1 MLLKTTASIA
11 TAALLGLCAIAPQ
24 ASAANKPA
32 TAKMATAKVH
42 SPASIECS
50 KQADSKG
57 LHGKERVKFRA
68 ECKKTYAAE
77 HKSAAAPATPA
88 ATQKAQ

>member
-1 MLLKTTASIA
+1 MMFKTTAGLAAA
-11 TAALLGLCAIAPQ
+11 TLLALGAAAPQ
-24 ASAANKPA
+24 AGAASTKTVA
-32 TAKMATAKVH
+32 AKTATAKVH

-50 KQADSKG
+50 KQADAKG

-77 HKSAAAPATPA
+77 HKSAAAPAETH
-88 ATQKAQ
+88 KAQ